1 MQIHKDMK
9 MADIIHLNY
18 QLLPLLE
25 RFDIAL
31 GFGDKTVETVCQENK
46 VNVDFFLE
54 ITNSYHDHNYFPR
67 QNLQSFPVNLIIKY
81 LQKTHSYYLDKK
93 IPLIEHLIKE
103 LISSCKSDN
112 KTNLRLVDQFFQGY
126 KDELNYHIQR
136 EETRVQPYVLE
147 IEVAF
152 NSGKLTDSLW
162 EKMNTYS
169 IDDFEDEH
177 DNMEDK
183 LYDLKNI
190 IIKYL
195 PPIQNKDLCNKILSE
210 LFRLEN
216 DLNDHARI
224 EDKVLVPKVR
234 MMEKE
239 LLKIKANKN

>member
-1 MQIHKDMK
+1 MQIYKDMK

-18 QLLPLLE
+18 QLLTLLE
-25 RFDIAL
+25 RFDISL
-31 GFGDKTVETVCQENK
+31 GFGDKTVEQVCDEME

-54 ITNSYHDHNYFPR
+54 IVNSYHDPNYFPK

-81 LQKTHSYYLDKK
+81 LQKTHNYYLEKK
-93 IPLIEHLIKE
+93 IPLIESYIQE
-103 LISSCKSDN
+103 LINTCNTENRS
-112 KTNLRLVDQFFQGY
+112 NLRLVEQFFKGY
-126 KDELNYHIQR
+126 KDELDNHIQR
-136 EETRVQPYVLE
+136 EENKVQPYVLE
-147 IEVAF
+147 IENAYK
-152 NSGKLTDSLW
+152 NMHLPESLW
-162 EKMNTYS
+162 YQMNEYS

-195 PPIQNKDLCNKILSE
+195 PPITNKDLCNNILFE
-210 LFRLEN
+210 LFRLEA

-239 LLKIKANKN
+239 LLKIKANS

>member
-1 MQIHKDMK
+1 MK

-25 RFDIAL
+25 RFDISL
-31 GFGDKTVETVCQENK
+31 GFGDKTVQSVCDENN
-46 VNVDFFLE
+46 VNLDFFLE
-54 ITNSYHDHNYFPR
+54 IVNSYHDPNYFPR
-67 QNLQSFPVNLIIKY
+67 QNLQTFPVKFIVNY
-81 LQKTHSYYLDKK
+81 LQKTHSYYLEKK
-93 IPLIEHLIKE
+93 IPLIEQYIKDLIDE
-103 LISSCKSDN
+103 SRSDN
-112 KTNLRLVDQFFQGY
+112 KTNLKLVEQFFQEY
-126 KDELNYHIQR
+126 KEELDNHIQR
-136 EETRVQPYVLE
+136 EETKVQPYVLE
-147 IEVAF
+147 VEEAF
-152 NSGKLTDSLW
+152 QKQALSENLW
-162 EKMNTYS
+162 TEMNTYS

-195 PPIQNKDLCNKILSE
+195 PPIQNKDLCNNILFE
-210 LFRLEN
+210 LFRLEA

-239 LLKIKANKN
+239 LLKIKANS